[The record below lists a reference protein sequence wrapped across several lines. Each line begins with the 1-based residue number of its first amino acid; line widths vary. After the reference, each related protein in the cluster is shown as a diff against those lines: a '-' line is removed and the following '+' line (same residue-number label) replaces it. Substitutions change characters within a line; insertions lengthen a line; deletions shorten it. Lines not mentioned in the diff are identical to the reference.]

1 MKQTKK
7 KKGNIFLE
15 IFDAMFIMLL
25 CFGTLLSAMLM
36 QMNAAVGM
44 KYHLNYIT
52 FGIMLICLMIYIFL
66 VLTHSEKGLKRI
78 IKIIYADNESHQK
91 NTV

>member
-1 MKQTKK
+1 MGQTKK

-36 QMNAAVGM
+36 QMNAAAGM
-44 KYHLNYIT
+44 KYNINYIT

-66 VLTHSEKGLKRI
+66 VLTHSEKGLKHI
-78 IKIIYADNESHQK
+78 IKMIYANHESHQ
-91 NTV
+91 